1 MLDHPG
7 GVLMFRKSML
17 LCGLCALTMP
27 AAAQDQD
34 SSDELD
40 TVVVTGSRIGYSD
53 LLDTPAVS
61 LTKPGDYLLQ
71 SIVLSNDSRDAEM
84 RKREVHETI
93 AQLIASA
100 SGRYVVFYVD
110 EYRVALNRD
119 NYRVELEE
127 DDKRPDSN
135 LVSLQIRVGI
145 GGDPTRA
152 EAIIAEM
159 RRFIRGAKKVGRTEI
174 DIKGD
179 TALVMN
185 KPERFR
191 YELIDAIAKDS
202 KRLMD
207 AMALDCKVDI
217 DGLNS
222 RVEWE
227 RASAAELL
235 LYIRYS
241 IAISDC
247 RKGAQ

>member
-1 MLDHPG
+1 MLRT
-7 GVLMFRKSML
+7 VLLPLCL
-17 LCGLCALTMP
+17 LSLALPVT
-27 AAAQDQD
+27 ALGQDTDDALD
-34 SSDELD
+34 SI
-40 TVVVTGSRIGYSD
+40 TVTGSRIGYSD

-71 SIVLSNDSRDAEM
+71 TIVLSNDSRDAEM
-84 RKREVHETI
+84 RKREIHDTI
-93 AQLIASA
+93 SKLISSA
-100 SGRYVVFYVD
+100 GSRYVVFHVD
-110 EYRVALNRD
+110 EYRIALNRD
-119 NYRVELEE
+119 NDRVDLEE
-127 DDKRPDSN
+127 DDKRPDTN

-145 GGDPTRA
+145 GGDPAKA
-152 EAIIAEM
+152 EEIIAEM
-159 RRFIRGAKKVGRTEI
+159 RRFIRGADKIGRTEI
-174 DIKGD
+174 DIRGD

-207 AMALDCKVDI
+207 AMALDCKVEI
-217 DGLNS
+217 DGLSS

-241 IAISDC
+241 VTIADC
-247 RKGAQ
+247 RKSAQ

>member
-1 MLDHPG
+1 
-7 GVLMFRKSML
+7 MFHKSVL
-17 LCGLCALTMP
+17 LCGLCALALPMI
-27 AAAQDQD
+27 AQAQD

-71 SIVLSNDSRDAEM
+71 TIVLSNDSRDAEM
-84 RKREVHETI
+84 RKREIHDTI

-100 SGRYVVFYVD
+100 GGRYVVFYVD

-119 NYRVELEE
+119 NYQVDLEE
-127 DDKRPDSN
+127 DDERPDSS

-145 GGDPTRA
+145 GGDPAKA
-152 EAIIAEM
+152 ETIIAEM
-159 RRFIRGAKKVGRTEI
+159 RRFIRSANKIGRTEI
-174 DIKGD
+174 EIKGD
-179 TALVMN
+179 TALIMN

-202 KRLMD
+202 KQLMT
-207 AMALDCKVDI
+207 AMALDCKTEI
-217 DGLNS
+217 DGLNR
-222 RVEWE
+222 RVEWK

-241 IAISDC
+241 VTISDC
-247 RKGAQ
+247 RQGSQ

>member
-1 MLDHPG
+1 
-7 GVLMFRKSML
+7 MFHKSML
-17 LCGLCALTMP
+17 LCGLCALVLPMI
-27 AAAQDQD
+27 AQGQE

-61 LTKPGDYLLQ
+61 LTKPGDFLLQ
-71 SIVLSNDSRDAEM
+71 TIVLSNDSRDAEM
-84 RKREVHETI
+84 RKREIHETI
-93 AQLIASA
+93 AQLIGSTG
-100 SGRYVVFYVD
+100 SRYVVFHVD
-110 EYRVALNRD
+110 EYRIALNRD
-119 NYRVELEE
+119 NYRVELEV
-127 DDKRPDSN
+127 DGKRPDSN
-135 LVSLQIRVGI
+135 LVSLQIRVGV
-145 GGDPTRA
+145 GGDPTKA

-159 RRFIRGAKKVGRTEI
+159 RRFIRSANKVGRTEI
-174 DIKGD
+174 EIRGD

-207 AMALDCKVDI
+207 AMALDCKTEI
-217 DGLNS
+217 DGLNR

-235 LYIRYS
+235 LYIRYNVT
-241 IAISDC
+241 ISDC
-247 RKGAQ
+247 RQGAQ

>member
-1 MLDHPG
+1 
-7 GVLMFRKSML
+7 MFRKSML
-17 LCGLCALTMP
+17 LCGLCALTLP
-27 AAAQDQD
+27 AVAQGQD

-71 SIVLSNDSRDAEM
+71 TIVLSNDSRDAEM
-84 RKREVHETI
+84 RKREIHETI

-100 SGRYVVFYVD
+100 GGRYVVFHVD

-119 NYRVELEE
+119 NHRVELEV
-127 DDKRPDSN
+127 DGKRPDSN
-135 LVSLQIRVGI
+135 LVSLQIRVGV
-145 GGDPTRA
+145 GGEPGKA
-152 EAIIAEM
+152 EAIIADM
-159 RRFIRGAKKVGRTEI
+159 RRFIRSASKVGRTEI
-174 DIKGD
+174 EIRGD

-202 KRLMD
+202 KRLMT
-207 AMALDCKVDI
+207 AMALDCKTEI
-217 DGLNS
+217 DGLNR

-241 IAISDC
+241 VTISDC
-247 RKGAQ
+247 REGSR

>member
-1 MLDHPG
+1 MLQ
-7 GVLMFRKSML
+7 
-17 LCGLCALTMP
+17 T
-27 AAAQDQD
+27 
-34 SSDELD
+34 
-40 TVVVTGSRIGYSD
+40 
-53 LLDTPAVS
+53 
-61 LTKPGDYLLQ
+61 
-71 SIVLSNDSRDAEM
+71 IVLSNDSRDAEM
-84 RKREVHETI
+84 RKREIHETI
-93 AQLIASA
+93 VKLISSA
-100 SGRYVVFYVD
+100 GSRYVVFYVD
-110 EYRVALNRD
+110 EYRIALNRD
-119 NYRVELEE
+119 NYRIDLGD
-127 DDKRPDSN
+127 DDKRPDTN

-145 GGDPTRA
+145 GGDPTKA
-152 EAIIAEM
+152 EAIIADM
-159 RRFIRGAKKVGRTEI
+159 RRFIRGAAKVGRTEI

-241 IAISDC
+241 VAISDC
-247 RKGAQ
+247 RKVSQ

>member
-1 MLDHPG
+1 
-7 GVLMFRKSML
+7 MFRSLLLSSSLAML
-17 LCGLCALTMP
+17 AFASP
-27 AAAQDQD
+27 ARAQDD
-34 SSDELD
+34 SNALD
-40 TVVVTGSRIGYSD
+40 SITVTGSNVGYSD

-61 LTKPGDYLLQ
+61 LTKPGDFLLQ
-71 SIVLSNDSRDAEM
+71 TIVLSNDSRDAEM
-84 RKREVHETI
+84 RKREIHETI
-93 AQLIASA
+93 ARLIASA
-100 SGRYVVFYVD
+100 GGRYVVFYVD
-110 EYRVALNRD
+110 EYRIALNRE

-127 DDKRPDSN
+127 DDKRPDTN

-145 GGDPTRA
+145 GGDPTKA

-159 RRFIRGAKKVGRTEI
+159 RRFIRGADKIGRTEI
-174 DIKGD
+174 EIKGD

-207 AMALDCKVDI
+207 AMALDCRVEI

-235 LYIRYS
+235 LYIPYRMT
-241 IAISDC
+241 ISEC
-247 RKGAQ
+247 RKSAQ

>member
-1 MLDHPG
+1 MLRA
-7 GVLMFRKSML
+7 VLLPLCL
-17 LCGLCALTMP
+17 LAFSSPLL
-27 AAAQDQD
+27 AQD
-34 SSDELD
+34 EGNALD
-40 TVVVTGSRIGYSD
+40 TITVTGSNVGYDD

-71 SIVLSNDSRDAEM
+71 TIALSNDSRDADM
-84 RKREVHETI
+84 RKREIHETI
-93 AQLIASA
+93 AKLIASA

-110 EYRVALNRD
+110 EYRIALNRD

-127 DDKRPDSN
+127 DDKRPDAN
-135 LVSLQIRVGI
+135 RVSLQIRVGI
-145 GGDPTRA
+145 GGDSARA

-159 RRFIRGAKKVGRTEI
+159 RRFIRSTDKIGRTEI

-202 KRLMD
+202 KRLTD
-207 AMALDCKVDI
+207 AMALDCKVEI
-217 DGLNS
+217 DGLNG
-222 RVEWE
+222 RVQWE

-235 LYIRYS
+235 LYIPYRMT
-241 IAISDC
+241 IADC

>member
-1 MLDHPG
+1 MLRAALLPLCLLAFASP
-7 GVLMFRKSML
+7 VL
-17 LCGLCALTMP
+17 
-27 AAAQDQD
+27 AQD
-34 SSDELD
+34 EGNALD
-40 TVVVTGSRIGYSD
+40 TITVTGSNVGYDD

-71 SIVLSNDSRDAEM
+71 TIALSNDSRDADM
-84 RKREVHETI
+84 RKREIHETI
-93 AQLIASA
+93 AKLIASA

-110 EYRVALNRD
+110 EYRIALNRD

-127 DDKRPDSN
+127 DDKRPDTN
-135 LVSLQIRVGI
+135 RVSLQIRVGI
-145 GGDPTRA
+145 GGDSARA

-159 RRFIRGAKKVGRTEI
+159 RRFIRSTDKIGRTEI

-202 KRLMD
+202 KRLTD
-207 AMALDCKVDI
+207 AMALDCKVEI
-217 DGLNS
+217 DGLNG
-222 RVEWE
+222 RVQWE

-235 LYIRYS
+235 LYIPYRMT
-241 IAISDC
+241 IADC
-247 RKGAQ
+247 RKGAL

>member
-1 MLDHPG
+1 
-7 GVLMFRKSML
+7 MFRIAL
-17 LCGLCALTMP
+17 LPLCLLSLALPVT
-27 AAAQDQD
+27 AHAQD

-71 SIVLSNDSRDAEM
+71 TIVLSNDSRDAEL

-93 AQLIASA
+93 AQLVAATGS
-100 SGRYVVFYVD
+100 RYVVFHVD

-119 NYRVELEE
+119 NYQIDLEE

-145 GGDPTRA
+145 GGDPAKA

-159 RRFIRGAKKVGRTEI
+159 RRFIRSANKVGRTEI

-191 YELIDAIAKDS
+191 YEIIDAIAKDS

-207 AMALDCKVDI
+207 AMALDCKVEI
-217 DGLNS
+217 DGLNR

-241 IAISDC
+241 VTISDC
-247 RKGAQ
+247 RKSAQ

>member
-1 MLDHPG
+1 
-7 GVLMFRKSML
+7 MFRNAL
-17 LCGLCALTMP
+17 LSLCLLGLVSPVL
-27 AAAQDQD
+27 AQDEGN
-34 SSDELD
+34 ELD
-40 TVVVTGSRIGYSD
+40 TITVTGSRVGYSD

-71 SIVLSNDSRDAEM
+71 TIVLSNDSRDAAM
-84 RKREVHETI
+84 RKREIHETI

-100 SGRYVVFYVD
+100 GGRYVVFYVD
-110 EYRVALNRD
+110 EYRIALNRD
-119 NYRVELEE
+119 NYRIDLEE
-127 DDKRPDSN
+127 DGKRPDTN

-145 GGDPTRA
+145 GGDPAKA
-152 EAIIAEM
+152 EAIIADM
-159 RRFIRGAKKVGRTEI
+159 RRFIRGAAKVGRTEI

-241 IAISDC
+241 VAISDC
-247 RKGAQ
+247 RKVSQ

>member
-1 MLDHPG
+1 ML
-7 GVLMFRKSML
+7 RIAL
-17 LCGLCALTMP
+17 LSLCLLGFASP
-27 AAAQDQD
+27 AFTQDEGN
-34 SSDELD
+34 ELD
-40 TVVVTGSRIGYSD
+40 TITVTGSRIGYND

-71 SIVLSNDSRDAEM
+71 TIVLSNDSRDAEL
-84 RKREVHETI
+84 RKREIHETI

-100 SGRYVVFYVD
+100 GSRYAVFYVD

-119 NYRVELEE
+119 NYRVDL
-127 DDKRPDSN
+127 DDDNKRPDSS
-135 LVSLQIRVGI
+135 LVSLQVRVGI
-145 GGDPTRA
+145 GGDPTKA
-152 EAIIAEM
+152 EAIVTDM
-159 RRFIRGAKKVGRTEI
+159 RRFIRGASKVGRTEV

-217 DGLNS
+217 DGLNR

-235 LYIRYS
+235 LYIRYNV
-241 IAISDC
+241 AISDC
-247 RKGAQ
+247 RKAAQ

>member
-1 MLDHPG
+1 
-7 GVLMFRKSML
+7 MFHKSML
-17 LCGLCALTMP
+17 LCGLCALALPMI
-27 AAAQDQD
+27 AQGQD

-71 SIVLSNDSRDAEM
+71 TIVLSNDSRDAEM
-84 RKREVHETI
+84 RKREIHETI

-100 SGRYVVFYVD
+100 GGRYAVFYVD

-119 NYRVELEE
+119 NHRVELEE
-127 DDKRPDSN
+127 DDERPDSS

-145 GGDPTRA
+145 GGDPAKA
-152 EAIIAEM
+152 ETIIAEM
-159 RRFIRGAKKVGRTEI
+159 RRFIRSANKVGRTEI
-174 DIKGD
+174 EIKGD
-179 TALVMN
+179 TALIMN

-202 KRLMD
+202 KQLMT
-207 AMALDCKVDI
+207 AMALDCKTEI
-217 DGLNS
+217 DGLNR
-222 RVEWE
+222 RVEWK

-241 IAISDC
+241 VTISDC
-247 RKGAQ
+247 RQGSQ

>member
-1 MLDHPG
+1 
-7 GVLMFRKSML
+7 MFHKSVL
-17 LCGLCALTMP
+17 LCGLCALAMP
-27 AAAQDQD
+27 MIAQGQD

-71 SIVLSNDSRDAEM
+71 TIVLSNDSRDAEM
-84 RKREVHETI
+84 RKREIHDTI

-100 SGRYVVFYVD
+100 GGRYVVFYVD

-119 NYRVELEE
+119 NYQVDLEE
-127 DDKRPDSN
+127 DDERPDSS

-145 GGDPTRA
+145 GGDPAKA
-152 EAIIAEM
+152 ETIIAEM
-159 RRFIRGAKKVGRTEI
+159 RRFIRSANKIGRTEI
-174 DIKGD
+174 EIKGD
-179 TALVMN
+179 TALIMN

-202 KRLMD
+202 KQLMT
-207 AMALDCKVDI
+207 AMALDCKTEI
-217 DGLNS
+217 DGLNR
-222 RVEWE
+222 RVEWK

-241 IAISDC
+241 VTISDC
-247 RKGAQ
+247 RQGSQ